1 MEKQTKRTVFELKVV
16 VEQELGLLESL
27 LEQMQIE
34 REALLEF
41 KPDQLVELN
50 KRKELLIL
58 QLNYLEENRL
68 RVSARIAKA
77 LDIPEPDKA
86 TLAIMAEHIDDPIS
100 EDLRRLHSK
109 FIALVESIQEL
120 NTINRDLIEFSIR
133 SVKGSVA
140 FLKRRFFHGETYSSS
155 GVVNEEIEG
164 LSRLSSRV

>member
-1 MEKQTKRTVFELKVV
+1 
-16 VEQELGLLESL
+16 
-27 LEQMQIE
+27 MQIE

-58 QLNYLEENRL
+58 QFNYLEENRL

-155 GVVNEEIEG
+155 GVFNEEIEG